1 MNAKTIFTVFTFLV
15 TLISSS
21 QVSIGIATPNP
32 SANLDVTAIDVNGA
46 RRGMLIPRLNL
57 LNTTDAT
64 TINNGN
70 INSLLVFNEAT
81 QADVTPG
88 FYYWYVNKWER
99 VANNSDIVETPT
111 NLSYNINTGILTY
124 VNEDGNNPT
133 IDLNSLKI
141 EPWNIEQTTF
151 QANANTQNIYQTG
164 NVGIGTNDMID
175 GAKLDVRGAIRGG
188 TGNTGVVGLN
198 SATFGTNNTASG
210 SNSSATGLNNTVTG
224 NVSGAIGNNNLV
236 NANNALSIGIDNV
249 INAEKSFTVGEGNVV
264 SGLFASA
271 MGRENIVDGE
281 NAVAHGVNNEA
292 LADFTYTLGVG
303 NISGAMGSMV
313 FGRYNVLTGGNPT
326 DFLVPDDPFFQLA
339 NGTSVVNRSNIITV
353 LKNGRSGFGNMN
365 APQATIHILKTGSDL
380 TPAIIE
386 GCPVFADNAAAT
398 TAGVPVGGLYRTST
412 GVLMVRY

>member
-15 TLISSS
+15 TLISSG
-21 QVSIGIATPNP
+21 QVSIGAATPNP
-32 SANLDVTAIDVNGA
+32 SANLDVTAIDVNGD
-46 RRGMLIPRLNL
+46 RRGILIPRLNL
-57 LNTTDAT
+57 LNTADAT

-99 VANNSDIVETPT
+99 LANNSDIVETPT

-141 EPWNIEQTTF
+141 EPWNIESTLF
-151 QANANTQNIYQTG
+151 QADDNTQNIYQTG

-210 SNSSATGLNNTVTG
+210 SNSSATGLNNTVSG

-236 NANNALSIGIDNV
+236 NANNALAIGINNV

-326 DFLVPDDPFFQLA
+326 DFLVPDDPFFQLS
-339 NGTSVVNRSNIITV
+339 NGTSIVNRSNIITV

-365 APQATIHILKTGSDL
+365 APQATIHVLKTGADL

-386 GCPVFADNAAAT
+386 GCPVFDDNAAAT
-398 TAGVPVGGLYRTST
+398 AAGVPVGGLYRTST

>member
-15 TLISSS
+15 TLISSG
-21 QVSIGIATPNP
+21 QVSIGAATPNP
-32 SANLDVTAIDVNGA
+32 SANLDVTAIDVNGD
-46 RRGMLIPRLNL
+46 RRGILIPRLNL

-99 VANNSDIVETPT
+99 LANNSDIVETPT

-141 EPWNIEQTTF
+141 EPWNIESTLF
-151 QANANTQNIYQTG
+151 QADDNTQNIYQTG

-210 SNSSATGLNNTVTG
+210 SNSSATGLNNTVSG

-236 NANNALSIGIDNV
+236 NANNALAIGINNV

-326 DFLVPDDPFFQLA
+326 DFLVPDDPFFQLS
-339 NGTSVVNRSNIITV
+339 NGTSIVNRSNIITV

-365 APQATIHILKTGSDL
+365 APQATIHILKTGADL

-386 GCPVFADNAAAT
+386 GCPVFDDNAAAT
-398 TAGVPVGGLYRTST
+398 AAGVPVGGLYRTST

>member
-32 SANLDVTAIDVNGA
+32 SANLDVTAIDINGA

-111 NLSYNINTGILTY
+111 NLTYNVNTGILTY

-151 QANANTQNIYQTG
+151 QANANTQNIYQNG

-210 SNSSATGLNNTVTG
+210 SNSSATGLNNTVSG

-236 NANNALSIGIDNV
+236 NANNALAIGIDNV

-386 GCPVFADNAAAT
+386 GCPVFDDNAAAT

>member
-386 GCPVFADNAAAT
+386 GCPVFDDNAAAT

>member
-141 EPWNIEQTTF
+141 EPWNIELTTF

-210 SNSSATGLNNTVTG
+210 SNSSATGLNNTVSG

-236 NANNALSIGIDNV
+236 NANNALAIGIDNV

-386 GCPVFADNAAAT
+386 GCPVFDDNAAAT

>member
-99 VANNSDIVETPT
+99 LANNSDIVETPT

-141 EPWNIEQTTF
+141 EPWNIELTTF

-210 SNSSATGLNNTVTG
+210 SNSSATGLNNTVSG

-236 NANNALSIGIDNV
+236 NANNALAIGIDNV

-386 GCPVFADNAAAT
+386 GCPVFDDNAAAT